1 MEDNQL
7 IDSSMICVFNQHYT
21 FVLLLYEFNTK
32 NINQC
37 YTLLLV
43 VQSCAISTG
52 NPRSNGH
59 LRKLKWH
66 CKFNANSW
74 VNCQHLCWTA
84 WFLYTYFSFMLYSLL
99 YLFINM
105 FEIRVPQHATL
116 YPYVDLNFLF
126 QVTLVKMVNEATAN
140 IPGWEDER

>member
-7 IDSSMICVFNQHYT
+7 IDSSMICVFNQYYT
-21 FVLLLYEFNTK
+21 FLLLLYEFNTK

-74 VNCQHLCWTA
+74 VNCQYLI
-84 WFLYTYFSFMLYSLL
+84 FMLNSMVPL
-99 YLFINM
+99 YLFLL
-105 FEIRVPQHATL
+105 HA
-116 YPYVDLNFLF
+116 V
-126 QVTLVKMVNEATAN
+126 
-140 IPGWEDER
+140 